1 MISDITV
8 QAQART
14 CVGSAD
20 ARRLRNKGLIPAT
33 IYGDNKPPISVAV
46 EGKQITR
53 ILRSETGHNTIF
65 NLQTPD
71 QDPTT
76 VMIKDWQIDP
86 VKGKVMHADF
96 VRISLTEKRR
106 VSVPVEVKGEAAGV
120 RLDGGILDHV
130 LREIEVE
137 CLPADIPEHITIDVS
152 ALRLGGHISARDV
165 KVADNVRV
173 VTSPEQVI
181 VAVVAPA
188 SEEDAAASAVSE
200 PELIR
205 KGKEDK
211 A

>member
-8 QAQART
+8 EAQTRA

-65 NLQTPD
+65 SLKAQD
-71 QDPTT
+71 QEPTT

-86 VKGKVMHADF
+86 VKGKLMHADF
-96 VRISLTEKRR
+96 LRISLTQKQR
-106 VSVPVEVKGEAAGV
+106 VSVPVEVVGESIGV
-120 RLDGGILDHV
+120 RQDGGILDHV
-130 LREIEVE
+130 LREVEVE

-152 ALRLGGHISARDV
+152 ALRVGDHISVRDV
-165 KVADNVRV
+165 RVADNVRILANLDQ
-173 VTSPEQVI
+173 TI
-181 VAVVAPA
+181 LAVLAPTV
-188 SEEDAAASAVSE
+188 EEDSATAISE

-211 A
+211 E